1 LELYVEKAVK
11 ASKFNVYSQAHHNNN
26 SSSSNSSITGIN
38 TNSSNKLGPAPL
50 TKMASSNSVLAAL
63 TNKENRAGSTSA
75 SSTSAAATTTN
86 SITNPTPTTS
96 TSSSSNR
103 NSNRVVK
110 GYIKNDPRLAIRA
123 NRAGT
128 RGFRAPEILMRVTH
142 QTCGK

>member
-1 LELYVEKAVK
+1 MYVEKAVK
-11 ASKFNVYSQAHHNNN
+11 ASKFNVYSQTHHNNN
-26 SSSSNSSITGIN
+26 SSNSTTSNNIN
-38 TNSSNKLGPAPL
+38 SNNKLGPAPL

-63 TNKENRAGSTSA
+63 TNKENRAGSTSN
-75 SSTSAAATTTN
+75 SSISATSSSSAAVTT
-86 SITNPTPTTS
+86 PTPTASTS
-96 TSSSSNR
+96 TSSNR

>member
-1 LELYVEKAVK
+1 MK

-26 SSSSNSSITGIN
+26 SSSSNSSINGIN
-38 TNSSNKLGPAPL
+38 TNSSNKLGPVPL

-75 SSTSAAATTTN
+75 PSTSAAATTTTN
-86 SITNPTPTTS
+86 STTNPTPTTS
-96 TSSSSNR
+96 TNSSSNR

>member
-1 LELYVEKAVK
+1 MYVEKAVK

-26 SSSSNSSITGIN
+26 SSSSNSNTTSIN

-63 TNKENRAGSTSA
+63 TNKENRAGSTSTPC
-75 SSTSAAATTTN
+75 TSAAAVTTT
-86 SITNPTPTTS
+86 TTPTPTAS

-103 NSNRVVK
+103 NLNRVVK